1 MSIKD
6 RLSAE
11 MKDAM
16 RARDSVKVSTIRMVL
31 SSVKY
36 KEIEK
41 GGPLDDDGMVS
52 VLATAAKQRKE
63 AIEQYRKGGRDDLA
77 EKESSELAVIE
88 SFMPQ
93 QMSPEEVEEVVK
105 KAITDTGASAPK
117 DMGRVMKELMPQ
129 LKGKADGKLINELV
143 KKHLGG

>member
-16 RARDSVKVSTIRMVL
+16 KARDSVKVSTIRMIL

-41 GGPLDDDGMVS
+41 GGPLDDDVMVS
-52 VLATAAKQRKE
+52 VLATAAKQRRE
-63 AIEQYRKGGRDDLA
+63 AIEQYKKGGRDDLA
-77 EKESSELAVIE
+77 EKESAELGVIE
-88 SFMPQ
+88 SFMPK
-93 QMSPEEVEEVVK
+93 QMPADEVEAVVI
-105 KAITDTGASAPK
+105 KAIADTGASGPR
-117 DMGRVMKELMPQ
+117 DMGKVMKELMGQ